1 MKASRKYN
9 FLDFLIQAADANLR
23 NLFGVAA
30 PAKRQNPAA
39 EIACHPLDQQQMRHS
54 AGLMRINHV
63 GEVCAQA
70 LYQGQALTARSAKIR
85 KAMQQ
90 SAIEENDH
98 LDWCANRL
106 QALDSHISYLNPIW
120 YLASLC
126 IGLSAGLLGD
136 QWSLGFLAETENQVT
151 QHLQSHL
158 EKLPRNDAQS
168 RAIIQQMI
176 IDESQ
181 HAKLA
186 MDEGGVALP
195 EIVKKLMQSAA
206 KLMTTTA
213 YWL

>member
-1 MKASRKYN
+1 MKASRKYD
-9 FLDFLIQAADANLR
+9 FFDFLIQTADANLR

-30 PAKRQNPAA
+30 PAKRPNPAA
-39 EIACHPLDQQQMRHS
+39 EIAPHLLNQPQMRHS

-70 LYQGQALTARSAKIR
+70 LYQGQALTARSKNIR
-85 KAMQQ
+85 DALQQ
-90 SAIEENDH
+90 SAVEENDH
-98 LDWCANRL
+98 LSWCASRL
-106 QALDSHISYLNPIW
+106 HELNAHISYLNPIW

-126 IGLSAGLLGD
+126 IGLGAGLLGD
-136 QWSLGFLAETENQVT
+136 KWSLGFLAETENQVT
-151 QHLQSHL
+151 EHLQSHL
-158 EKLPRNDAQS
+158 EKLPQNDYQS
-168 RAIIQQMI
+168 RAIVEQMI
-176 IDESQ
+176 IDESK

-186 MDEGGVALP
+186 IDEGGADLP